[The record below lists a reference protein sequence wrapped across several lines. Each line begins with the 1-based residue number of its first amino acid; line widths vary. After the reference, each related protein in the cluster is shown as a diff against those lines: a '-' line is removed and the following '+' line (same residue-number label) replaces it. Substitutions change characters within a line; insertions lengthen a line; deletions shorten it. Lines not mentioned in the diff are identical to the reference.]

1 MSKGVNKID
10 IAGLKVDA
18 ITKKELLDGIINRV
32 KTGQKTFVIT
42 PYSEFL
48 YNSFQ
53 DPKLLEIFN
62 RADFS
67 VADGIGL
74 FWAKRFL
81 EIPLTA
87 KSYWGKILQAA
98 WQIKYTLAAIIFYPP
113 WIKSALPEKIVG
125 ADLIWDLAKLAANNN
140 LSVYLLG
147 GYGDTP
153 QFAAEKLSV
162 AINRGRGFNE
172 HLKIAGCSNKNSGD
186 ATVVDD
192 INKTNP
198 DLLFVAYGPIKQER
212 WIANNLSKLNVK
224 LAIGLGG
231 SFDYIAGKKSAPP
244 KFVRYSGMEWLWRLI
259 TQPYRAK
266 RIFNATFGLALG
278 LLRYKVF
285 MSYPIRDNVAIA
297 ILNSENKIFL
307 GKKKP
312 DHFKIDIIGDT
323 DRAKRANYWQLP
335 QGGTDGE
342 LDLEKAA
349 RREARE
355 EINLTSLKLM
365 GISSRHHEYIWNNTL
380 RKLLDNRSYKN
391 KGQRQSV
398 VYFRFTGRDEEIKF
412 SKNEEFSEYQWAR
425 IGELDKIVHPERGA
439 VIKIVQEDLKEMA
452 EKGII

>member
-1 MSKGVNKID
+1 MSDVVNKID

-18 ITKKELLDGIINRV
+18 ITKKELLDGIINRI

-48 YNSFQ
+48 YYSFQ

-98 WQIKYTLAAIIFYPP
+98 WQIKYTLAAIIFYPR

-125 ADLIWDLAKLAANNN
+125 ADLIWDLAKLAADNN

-172 HLKIAGCSNKNSGD
+172 HLKIVGCSNKNSDD

-192 INKTNP
+192 INKTNS
-198 DLLFVAYGPIKQER
+198 DLLFVAYGPVKQEK
-212 WIANNLSKLNVK
+212 WIANNLFKLNVK
-224 LAIGLGG
+224 FAIGLGG

-244 KFVRYSGMEWLWRLI
+244 KFIRYSGMEWLWRLV

-266 RIFNATFGLALG
+266 RIFHATFGLAWG
-278 LLRYKVF
+278 LWHYKVF
-285 MSYPIRDNVAIA
+285 ADLPYRKNVVCAVVNKKNEIFIA
-297 ILNSENKIFL
+297 KFNP
-307 GKKKP
+307 GKK
-312 DHFKIDIIGDT
+312 IL
-323 DRAKRANYWQLP
+323 RALGYSQDLFENFWQFP
-335 QGGTDGE
+335 QGGMEENENVVETAKRELGE
-342 LDLEKAA
+342 ETGIQNISYLKTSEKTYFYDWQGLTL
-349 RREARE
+349 RPLFVKKRYQYRGQTQHIVYFKFNGPDS
-355 EINLTSLKLM
+355 EINLDLDELTEYKWVGLKNL
-365 GISSRHHEYIWNNTL
+365 
-380 RKLLDNRSYKN
+380 
-391 KGQRQSV
+391 
-398 VYFRFTGRDEEIKF
+398 
-412 SKNEEFSEYQWAR
+412 A
-425 IGELDKIVHPERGA
+425 GEVHPQKQDVA
-439 VIKIVQEDLKEMA
+439 KIIQEDLKDLA
-452 EKGII
+452 

>member
-1 MSKGVNKID
+1 MSKID

-18 ITKKELLDGIINRV
+18 ITKKELLDGILGRIKN
-32 KTGQKTFVIT
+32 GQKTFVIT

-48 YNSFQ
+48 YNSFG

-81 EIPLTA
+81 DIPLTA

-98 WQIKYTLAAIIFYPP
+98 WQIKYSLAAIIFYPR

-125 ADLIWDLAKLAANNN
+125 ADLVWDLAKLAADNN

-147 GYGDTP
+147 GFGDT
-153 QFAAEKLSV
+153 AEMTANQLISQSANQLRV
-162 AINRGRGFNE
+162 AGW
-172 HLKIAGCSNKNSGD
+172 SNKNP
-186 ATVVDD
+186 DD
-192 INKTNP
+192 PSVIEEINQAAP
-198 DLLFVAYGPIKQER
+198 DILLVAYGPIKQEK
-212 WIANNLSKLNVK
+212 WIAENLSKLNIK

-231 SFDYIAGKKSAPP
+231 SFDYIAGKKTAPP
-244 KFVRYSGMEWLWRLI
+244 KFIRYSGLEWLWRLI

-266 RIFNATFGLALG
+266 RIFNATFGLAIC
-278 LLRYKVF
+278 LLRYKIF
-285 MSYPIRDNVAIA
+285 MSYPIRENVVIA
-297 ILNSENKIFL
+297 ILNSKNRILL

-312 DHFKIDIIGDT
+312 DQFKIDIIGDT
-323 DRAKRANYWQLP
+323 DKVKRANYWQLP

-342 LDLEKAA
+342 SDLEKAA

-355 EINLTSLKLM
+355 ETNITSLKFIN
-365 GISSRHHEYIWNNTL
+365 ISNKRNEYTWNNAL
-380 RKLLDNRSYKN
+380 RKLLDNGSYKN

-398 VYFRFTGRDEEIKF
+398 AYFRFIGNDDEIKLP
-412 SKNEEFSEYQWAR
+412 KNEEFSEYQWAK
-425 IGELDKIVHPERGA
+425 IGELDKIVHPERRA
-439 VIKIVQEDLKEMA
+439 VVRIVQEDLKDLA
-452 EKGII
+452 